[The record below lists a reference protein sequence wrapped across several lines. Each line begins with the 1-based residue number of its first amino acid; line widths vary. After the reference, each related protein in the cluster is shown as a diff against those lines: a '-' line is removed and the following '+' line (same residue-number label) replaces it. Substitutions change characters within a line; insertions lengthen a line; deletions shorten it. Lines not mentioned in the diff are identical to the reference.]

1 MNARDD
7 ARALAAI
14 ERLIIVRPSA
24 LAEVR
29 DRGMLLARTGRV
41 DEAIVDLER
50 YLGATPEP
58 PDAERVRMLIREL
71 GGS

>member
-1 MNARDD
+1 
-7 ARALAAI
+7 
-14 ERLIIVRPSA
+14 
-24 LAEVR
+24 
-29 DRGMLLARTGRV
+29 MLLARTGRM